1 MKKILAAILIL
12 ALLIP
17 AVAIGAGSVTVTRST
32 SNGGDIEI
40 IIFSWVGDASDGSVP
55 ATSSSTAYP
64 TTKAGY
70 IIKVSVDPGAC
81 ATCPTDNYDVTLT
94 DDTTGADLMGGEL
107 ANLSNTVSGDFV
119 PKIGSAYGSN
129 FAPNAFTLNLSNNS
143 VNSATGTVYVYIDKE

>member
-1 MKKILAAILIL
+1 MKKVLAAILIL

-17 AVAIGAGSVTVTRST
+17 AIGFAAGSVTVTRST

-40 IIFSWVGDASDGSVP
+40 VIFSWIGDSSDGTVP
-55 ATSSSTAYP
+55 ATSSATAYP

-70 IIKVSVDPGAC
+70 IVKVAVDPGAC

-94 DDTTGADLMGGEL
+94 DNTTGADLMGGEL
-107 ANLSNTVSGDFV
+107 GNLSNTVSADFV

-129 FAPNAFTLNLSNNS
+129 FAPNAFTLNLTNNS
-143 VNSATGTVYVYIDKE
+143 VNSATGAVYVYISKE